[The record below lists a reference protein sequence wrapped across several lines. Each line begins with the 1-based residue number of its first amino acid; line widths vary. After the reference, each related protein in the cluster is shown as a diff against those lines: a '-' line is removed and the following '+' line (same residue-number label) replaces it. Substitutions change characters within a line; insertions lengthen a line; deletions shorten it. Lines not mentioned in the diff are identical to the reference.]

1 MTTIQEAVRGHFAT
15 KSELVELQKAVT
27 TAAGS
32 AGDIIQPELDP
43 KLQNMVVKKYPF
55 YSWLESMGR
64 IDDTTSN
71 KPSYIK
77 KVSGGAGDFIAE
89 AAAIPSTTDSVY
101 DLLTGAMTTYVFPLE
116 ISDQMILGGQDGII
130 DVMDQEIQDGLEYS
144 IQAINNEML
153 NGTGVSDGMNGL
165 IDLIDTN
172 TKDMNDAEITT
183 QFELDTL
190 CHSMM
195 DAGGIPSAV
204 VTSANVKSQLIDVLY
219 PNVNIPLLPRT
230 ELAFGYQVTA
240 YDSPAGV
247 IPIIV
252 DPAMPTAD
260 DAQELLILDYST
272 LMLKYLMRPTVVDLA
287 KTKLTESSVLASFQ
301 SFMCRAESF
310 NARMYDIG
318 TKDA

>member
-1 MTTIQEAVRGHFAT
+1 MTTIKDAIKGHFAT
-15 KSELVELQKAVT
+15 KSELVDLQKALT
-27 TAAGS
+27 TAANS

-43 KLQNMVVKKYPF
+43 RLQNMVVKKYPF
-55 YSWLESMGR
+55 YSWLESMGGVQ
-64 IDDTTSN
+64 DTTSN

-77 KVSGGAGDFIAE
+77 KVSGGVGDFIAE
-89 AAAIPSTTDSVY
+89 AGTIPAITDSVY
-101 DLLTGAMTTYVFPLE
+101 DLITGSMTTYVFPLE
-116 ISDQMILGGQDGII
+116 ISDQLILGGSN
-130 DVMDQEIQDGLEYS
+130 DVVDVLQQEIQDGVEHS
-144 IQAINNEML
+144 IQAVNSEML
-153 NGTGVSDGMNGL
+153 NGTGASDGFNGL

-195 DAGGIPSAV
+195 DAGGVPSAV

-219 PNVNIPLLPRT
+219 PNVNVPLIPQAD
-230 ELAFGYQVTA
+230 LAFGYQVDA
-240 YDSPAGV
+240 YDSPAGR

-252 DPAMPTAD
+252 DPAMPTTD
-260 DAQELLILDYST
+260 DAQELLIVDYST
-272 LMLKYLMRPTVVDLA
+272 LMLKYLMRPTVIDLA
-287 KTKLTESSVLASFQ
+287 KTKLTQSSVLASFQ